1 MKDGEYVSEAL
12 VYNSF
17 EKGQINLVVADC
29 GTGKSTA
36 VYKTIP
42 ERLSLSIGKILV
54 LIDTTMGRDSFV
66 RDELAQLYDKEGF
79 LKEKPTIMTYAMF
92 GSKVKRKDIRMEDY
106 EMIVCDE
113 IHSMI
118 KPVSIARG
126 KLKAQYPEAFPW
138 EINDMLSMTCFNY
151 IAIEKIRDMAKSG
164 EKWVFGLT
172 ATPANVYKIQQ
183 FDDLINE
190 VKFSRALRAYEAIS
204 SYDYTDVEEIL
215 RQNIPDN
222 RKRVFFFS
230 TVNELQNSRQV
241 LIAAGRSAEAL
252 WSLNHIMPMNE
263 HQLYTREYLLENHKL
278 PDDVQD
284 LLFNSAYE
292 TAITIKDDSIKECYI
307 HTANADTRVQARN
320 RLRQDLDVIGYY
332 DSSSAKNVKK
342 AEKRKEERKS
352 PNSGDV
358 YVIPEEYLNIK
369 LDKDMRDKL
378 VEVIDFP
385 KQWTSLKK
393 WLSTNGYEI
402 ENKKI
407 KGENFSIITKI

>member
-1 MKDGEYVSEAL
+1 
-12 VYNSF
+12 
-17 EKGQINLVVADC
+17 
-29 GTGKSTA
+29 
-36 VYKTIP
+36 
-42 ERLSLSIGKILV
+42 
-54 LIDTTMGRDSFV
+54 MGRDSFV

-79 LKEKPTIMTYAMF
+79 TKEKPTIMTYAMF
-92 GSKVKRKDIRMEDY
+92 GSKVKRKDIRMENY

-204 SYDYTDVEEIL
+204 SYDYTDIEEIL
-215 RQNIPDN
+215 KQKIPDN

-230 TVNELQNSRQV
+230 TVNELQKYRQA
-241 LIAAGRSAEAL
+241 LIDAGRRAEAL
-252 WSLNHIMPMNE
+252 WSLNHNIIMDE

-320 RLRQDLDVIGYY
+320 RLRQDLDVVGYY
-332 DSSSAKNVKK
+332 DSSSAKNIKK
-342 AEKRKEERKS
+342 VEKRKS
-352 PNSGDV
+352 LNSSDV

-369 LDKDMRDKL
+369 LDKSMRDKL
-378 VEVIDFP
+378 VEAIDFP

-393 WLSTNGYEI
+393 WLLTNGYEI

>member
-17 EKGQINLVVADC
+17 KKGQINLVVADC

-36 VYKTIP
+36 IYKTIP

-230 TVNELQNSRQV
+230 TVNELQKYRQV
-241 LIAAGRSAEAL
+241 LIDAGRSAEAL

-263 HQLYTREYLLENHKL
+263 HQLYTRE
-278 PDDVQD
+278 
-284 LLFNSAYE
+284 
-292 TAITIKDDSIKECYI
+292 
-307 HTANADTRVQARN
+307 
-320 RLRQDLDVIGYY
+320 
-332 DSSSAKNVKK
+332 
-342 AEKRKEERKS
+342 
-352 PNSGDV
+352 
-358 YVIPEEYLNIK
+358 
-369 LDKDMRDKL
+369 
-378 VEVIDFP
+378 
-385 KQWTSLKK
+385 
-393 WLSTNGYEI
+393 
-402 ENKKI
+402 
-407 KGENFSIITKI
+407 